1 MSKVVATTLQNG
13 LELSKVQPLQTRV
26 LESILITSFAIV
38 TVFTILPCEYIDG
51 SPIPTLIFRGRP
63 STFHAFVAFLV
74 FAFSSSLNALL
85 IHNKPLILARKW
97 NTNGPKI
104 EVEEHVKQHNS
115 VSLLLDPEKEAI
127 HLIAFVWWIEQ
138 VRMRIEPS
146 WEDTTAHPFHSIQ
159 IASLRSVENDH
170 RRIRSIITDLAT
182 SDPPIFPSMDLLRL
196 LFWNCRDAGN
206 NTFKRNL
213 VEIIKAHK
221 PEIIVLMET
230 KVAFSKLANFF
241 NRLGFT
247 ASTII
252 DPVGRVRGIWIIWD
266 TTQVNVRAS
275 TVNPQVIHATVH
287 KEDYDEWVLAAVYAS
302 PNPNLRDQLWH
313 NLENVATNLD
323 RPWLV
328 AGDFNDY
335 ANQN

>member
-1 MSKVVATTLQNG
+1 MEEIQHTKGQ
-13 LELSKVQPLQTRV
+13 K
-26 LESILITSFAIV
+26 F
-38 TVFTILPCEYIDG
+38 
-51 SPIPTLIFRGRP
+51 
-63 STFHAFVAFLV
+63 
-74 FAFSSSLNALL
+74 
-85 IHNKPLILARKW
+85 
-97 NTNGPKI
+97 

-146 WEDTTAHPFHSIQ
+146 WEDSTTHPFHSIQ
-159 IASLRSVENDH
+159 MASLRSVEDDH

-182 SDPPIFPSMDLLRL
+182 SDPIIFPSMDLLRL
-196 LFWNCRDAGN
+196 LFWNCRSAGN

-252 DPVGRVRGIWIIWD
+252 DPVGRVGGIWIIWD

-275 TVNPQVIHATVH
+275 TVSPQVIHATVH
-287 KEDYDEWVLAAVYAS
+287 KEDFEEWVLAAVYAS
-302 PNPNLRDQLWH
+302 PNPTLRDQLWH
-313 NLENVATNLD
+313 NLEDVANNLD

-335 ANQN
+335 ANQSERRSFSPNQNSGRTRKFLDRINNCKLIDLGSSGPRMTWTNNHQGTANTMERLDRALCNEE